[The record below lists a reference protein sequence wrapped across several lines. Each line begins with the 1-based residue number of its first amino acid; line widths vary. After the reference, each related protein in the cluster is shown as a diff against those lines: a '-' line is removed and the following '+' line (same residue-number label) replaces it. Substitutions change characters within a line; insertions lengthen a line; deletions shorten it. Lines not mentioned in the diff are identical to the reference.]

1 MEKFDKKPSEL
12 DSQLTR
18 VEPFVWGKIGPEDL
32 RKEILGTD
40 ISELKNK
47 YPRDYQAY
55 FSFLK
60 TESKLLHFPDM
71 EVEGNNKKPEMSLLK
86 AGARGYAFKIEFP
99 NESHVIKPLESKV
112 EKDIAEKAS
121 TLEIGPKQF
130 KTNEGYLHEEFID
143 GTPLLHLEKETC
155 TPEFMENIGQ
165 KFAQAL
171 KKLHENNILV
181 NDQIISDDF
190 GKSHMIIDSKG
201 EVRFIDFGASVDMS
215 DFPNVSDEEVM
226 SLMRT
231 DPFMAFRIHGMSEA
245 SEEEKKL
252 EIKGYRDNILSQLKT
267 KEDLIQMKDMQ
278 LLNEG
283 LMFLQGRLPNV
294 GSFIEGVKKEKF

>member
-1 MEKFDKKPSEL
+1 MEKFDKTPSEL

-18 VEPFVWGKIGPEDL
+18 VEPFVWGKIGPENL
-32 RKEILGTD
+32 RKEILSTD
-40 ISELKNK
+40 INELKNK
-47 YPRDYQAY
+47 YPKDYRAY

-71 EVEGNNKKPEMSLLK
+71 EIEGNNEKPKMSLLK
-86 AGARGYAFKIEFP
+86 AGARGYAFKLEFP
-99 NESHVIKPLESKV
+99 NESHVIKPLESKA
-112 EKDIAEKAS
+112 EKDIAGKAS
-121 TLEIGPKQF
+121 SLEIGPKQF
-130 KTNEGYLHEEFID
+130 KTNVGYLHEEFID

-171 KKLHENNILV
+171 NKLHENNILV

-215 DFPNVSDEEVM
+215 DFPNISDEEVM

-245 SEEEKKL
+245 SEEEKKS

-267 KEDLIQMKDMQ
+267 KEDLIQMKDIQ

-283 LMFLQGRLPNV
+283 LMFLQSRLPNV
-294 GSFIEGVKKEKF
+294 GSFIQGVKSEI